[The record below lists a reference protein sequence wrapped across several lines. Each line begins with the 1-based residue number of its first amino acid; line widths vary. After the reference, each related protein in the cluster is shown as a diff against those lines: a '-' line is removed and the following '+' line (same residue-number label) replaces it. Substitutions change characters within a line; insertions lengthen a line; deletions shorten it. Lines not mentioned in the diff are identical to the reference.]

1 MAKIVF
7 VNFLLNC
14 VKYRGFVHISL
25 PDVRLGRETVTA
37 EYQVVTY
44 FLKRAMR
51 FLVADRN

>member
-1 MAKIVF
+1 VAKIVF